1 MERTGIDRGL
11 CRTDRAFTLIE
22 LMISIG
28 IIAVLATMILVGWPR
43 IIAKSEAAH
52 CMGNLRSLQVSLN
65 SYVQDIGHWPQV
77 PPEIDVSASAN
88 DAPYED
94 WWLEELKDF
103 GGTEEVWQCPTIKR
117 MVMSK
122 NPDGRPKISYTP
134 TPFDEQA
141 FTPYRWAK
149 QPWLIEI
156 GNMHGHGAF
165 ICFPDGSIKT
175 MGDIIGPQ

>member
-1 MERTGIDRGL
+1 MSN
-11 CRTDRAFTLIE
+11 
-22 LMISIG
+22 M
-28 IIAVLATMILVGWPR
+28 
-43 IIAKSEAAH
+43 
-52 CMGNLRSLQVSLN
+52 RSLQVSLA
-65 SYVQDIGHWPQV
+65 SYVQDRGHWPQV
-77 PPEIDVSASAN
+77 PPEIDVSASEN
-88 DAPYED
+88 DAAYED
-94 WWLEELKDF
+94 WWLEELKDY
-103 GGTEEVWQCPTIKR
+103 GGTEKVWQCPTIKR

-134 TPFDEQA
+134 TPFDELA

-175 MGDIIGPQ
+175 MGDIIGPE